1 MTLTPSSIST
11 APAAFAAGSV
21 RHFAGMVMVTAA
33 AALALPLAH
42 ADETT
47 PLTVAATLRVIGAT
61 IDGERISELS
71 GLAWDA
77 DEQRLYAISDRGVL
91 FRFGV
96 TLGTN
101 GQLEVDPIAASR
113 LAAPPGSTGV
123 DAEGLAVT
131 GADDGIRGNSE
142 LLVATEGQPRVI
154 RYTLAG
160 EPLGTLE
167 LPDGLD
173 DPERFRRS
181 NAMLEAV
188 ALHPAHGLLVAA
200 EAPLAGDRAGHHR
213 VVAAGRTWSFP
224 SYPAHNAR
232 LKGMDVMDDGRLLV
246 LERAESGKGKG
257 KTLVVALR
265 EIDLTACAAEHAC
278 AVREL
283 AVLDRPEET
292 DNFEGLT
299 YLGDGRVMIVSDDRG
314 KSGRGTTFTVLQRR
328 SAAD

>member
-1 MTLTPSSIST
+1 MSTKPLAPSALRSVPAGRRGIRLLASTLTL
-11 APAAFAAGSV
+11 
-21 RHFAGMVMVTAA
+21 A
-33 AALALPLAH
+33 AALAAPLAY
-42 ADETT
+42 ASEA
-47 PLTVAATLRVIGAT
+47 LTVAATLRVVGAT

-91 FRFGV
+91 FHFSV
-96 TLGTN
+96 ALGAN
-101 GQLEVDPIAASR
+101 GQLEVEPIAASR
-113 LAAPPGSTGV
+113 LAPPPDSGGAI

-131 GADDGIRGNSE
+131 GADDGVRGNSE

-154 RYTLAG
+154 RYSLAG
-160 EPLGTLE
+160 EPLGTLA
-167 LPDGLD
+167 LPGGLD
-173 DPERFRRS
+173 EPERFRRS

-188 ALHPAHGLLVAA
+188 ALHRTHGLLVAA
-200 EAPLAGDRAGHHR
+200 EAPLEGERAGHHR
-213 VVAAGRTWSFP
+213 VVAADRSWSFP
-224 SYPAHNAR
+224 IYPAHNAR

-257 KTLVVALR
+257 KTMVVALR
-265 EIDLTACAAEHAC
+265 EIDLTACAGEQAC

-283 AVLDRPEET
+283 AVLDRPDEA

-299 YLGDGRVMIVSDDRG
+299 DLGNGRVMIVSDDRG

>member
-1 MTLTPSSIST
+1 MQIARHTLS
-11 APAAFAAGSV
+11 
-21 RHFAGMVMVTAA
+21 
-33 AALALPLAH
+33 ALALALTHGATPVMA
-42 ADETT
+42 ADAE
-47 PLTVAATLRVIGAT
+47 PLTVAATLRVVGAT
-61 IDGERISELS
+61 IDGERIAELS

-91 FRFGV
+91 FRFSLM
-96 TLGTN
+96 LGAN
-101 GQLEVDPIAASR
+101 GQLEVEPIAASR
-113 LAAPPGSTGV
+113 LAPPAGSNAV

-160 EPLGTLE
+160 EPQDTLA
-167 LPDGLD
+167 LPGGLD

-188 ALHPAHGLLVAA
+188 ALHPEHGLLVAA
-200 EAPLAGDRAGHHR
+200 EAPLEGETAGHHR
-213 VVAAGRTWSFP
+213 VVAADRGWSFP
-224 SYPAHNAR
+224 TYPAHNAR
-232 LKGMDVMDDGRLLV
+232 LKGMDVMEDGRLLV

-257 KTLVVALR
+257 KTTVVALR
-265 EIDLTACAAEHAC
+265 ELDLDACAAGQPC

-283 AVLDRPEET
+283 AVLDRPDET

-299 YLGDGRVMIVSDDRG
+299 YLGGGRVMIVSDDRG
-314 KSGRGTTFTVLQRR
+314 KSGRGTTFTVLQRS

>member
-1 MTLTPSSIST
+1 MQLARHSLNAVALTLALGATP
-11 APAAFAAGSV
+11 
-21 RHFAGMVMVTAA
+21 VTAA
-33 AALALPLAH
+33 
-42 ADETT
+42 DTE
-47 PLTVAATLRVIGAT
+47 PLTVAATLRVVGAS
-61 IDGERISELS
+61 IDGERIAELS

-91 FRFGV
+91 FRFSLM
-96 TLGTN
+96 LGAN
-101 GQLEVDPIAASR
+101 GQLEVEPIAASR
-113 LAAPPGSTGV
+113 LAPPAGSNAV

-160 EPLGTLE
+160 EPLGTLA
-167 LPDGLD
+167 LPGGLD

-188 ALHPAHGLLVAA
+188 ALHPTHGLLVAA
-200 EAPLAGDRAGHHR
+200 EAPLEGEAAGHHR
-213 VVAAGRTWSFP
+213 VVAADRSWSFP

-257 KTLVVALR
+257 KTTVVAPGQ
-265 EIDLTACAAEHAC
+265 AC

-283 AVLDRPEET
+283 AVLDRADET

-299 YLGDGRVMIVSDDRG
+299 YLGGGRVMIVSDDRG
-314 KSGRGTTFTVLQRR
+314 KSGRGTTFTVLQRS

>member
-1 MTLTPSSIST
+1 MQL
-11 APAAFAAGSV
+11 A
-21 RHFAGMVMVTAA
+21 RHSLNALLL
-33 AALALPLAH
+33 ALALGTTPAMAEDAEPLA
-42 ADETT
+42 
-47 PLTVAATLRVIGAT
+47 VAASLRVVGAS

-91 FRFGV
+91 FRFSV
-96 TLGTN
+96 TLGAN
-101 GQLEVDPIAASR
+101 GQLEVEPIAASR
-113 LAAPPGSTGV
+113 LVPPAGSNTV

-160 EPLGTLE
+160 EPLGTLA
-167 LPDGLD
+167 LPGGLD

-188 ALHPAHGLLVAA
+188 AVHPTHGLLVAA
-200 EAPLAGDRAGHHR
+200 EAPLEGERAAHHR
-213 VVAAGRTWSFP
+213 VFAAERSWSFP

-257 KTLVVALR
+257 KGKGKTMMVALR
-265 EIDLTACAAEHAC
+265 EIDLNACAAAQAC

-283 AVLDRPEET
+283 AVLDRADET

-314 KSGRGTTFTVLQRR
+314 NSGRSTTFTVLQRR
-328 SAAD
+328 SAAH

>member
-1 MTLTPSSIST
+1 MQL
-11 APAAFAAGSV
+11 A
-21 RHFAGMVMVTAA
+21 RHSLNALLL
-33 AALALPLAH
+33 ALALGTTPAMAEDAEPLA
-42 ADETT
+42 
-47 PLTVAATLRVIGAT
+47 VAASLRVVGAS

-71 GLAWDA
+71 GLAWDV
-77 DEQRLYAISDRGVL
+77 E
-91 FRFGV
+91 
-96 TLGTN
+96 
-101 GQLEVDPIAASR
+101 PIAASR
-113 LAAPPGSTGV
+113 LVPPAGSNTV

-160 EPLGTLE
+160 EPLGTLA
-167 LPDGLD
+167 LPGGLD

-188 ALHPAHGLLVAA
+188 AVHPTHGLLVAA
-200 EAPLAGDRAGHHR
+200 EAPLEGERAAHHR
-213 VVAAGRTWSFP
+213 VVAAERSWSFP

-257 KTLVVALR
+257 KGKGKTMMVALR
-265 EIDLTACAAEHAC
+265 EIDLNACAAAQAC

-283 AVLDRPEET
+283 AVLDRADET

-314 KSGRGTTFTVLQRR
+314 NSGRSTTFTVLQRR
-328 SAAD
+328 SAAH